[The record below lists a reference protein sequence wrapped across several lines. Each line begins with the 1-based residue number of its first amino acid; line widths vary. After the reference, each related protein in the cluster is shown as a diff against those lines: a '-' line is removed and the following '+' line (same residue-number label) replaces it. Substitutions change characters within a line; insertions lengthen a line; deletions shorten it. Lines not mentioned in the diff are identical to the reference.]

1 MTTTVNKLKNIWV
14 SNDTT
19 NLDGTYNKVSI
30 LNEGK
35 TELKGDTLINTK
47 LAINKN
53 IDSVN
58 DYKLDVGGNVNFTG
72 NLYKNSVLFNGDII
86 YVKNDANN
94 NSFLLGS
101 GNSTLTGY
109 YNFAGGYQALN
120 YLTTGYLNVAIGR
133 RALFSCQG
141 GVENFGL
148 GSGSLESLT
157 SGSYNTAIGV
167 STGGNLTT
175 GISNTFIGRYCGG
188 ALTTQSNNTFV
199 GYFCGVRS
207 FGEGNTV
214 YGAYSLGQN
223 CYGNSNTII
232 GFSSGTIGSLTGS
245 NNTIIGSGA
254 NLDSTTIS
262 NSCAI
267 GTGAIATASNGIF
280 LGRST
285 EITYPVG
292 GLTINS
298 GTVLK
303 VLGNIS
309 ANNLTITP
317 TQLSFLNQVDA
328 TNKIPSSV
336 ISDISN
342 YQLVSGMSAYQT
354 TAGMSSYLTST
365 ITTNLTANSKTVTP
379 AQLGFL
385 SNVSNQQLPT
395 SAITNYGS
403 GFLTSAISSN
413 FTVTLSGVTTQIT
426 PSQFVFLNKVLVAPS
441 VNAGLIPK
449 TAISNYTDFVQYN
462 ANTTITGTYTFSGNP
477 IFNTNAI
484 PLGAIADISIS
495 YVDLFNSQIIDGVK
509 TFSLSP
515 VMSGASITANS
526 ISVSSINSVGLTD
539 FVNALIPASTSN
551 FVDLSNAQSIGGTKT
566 FLSAP
571 VMSGASITVGSI
583 PLSAISS
590 NLQTNYYKKGSDQ
603 TISNVFTFSTN
614 PVFNAGAIPTTAIS
628 TGYLLSSDASSTYQ
642 TQSGMSSYLTT
653 ATASTTYLTQTN
665 ASTTYQTQSGMS
677 SYLTTATASATYL
690 TQTNA
695 STTYQTQSG
704 MSSYLTT
711 ATASSTYV
719 ANAGTST
726 IDGIK
731 TFSSPPVMSGAS
743 ITAGTVPYTAIN
755 SSYTANSVATLAPT
769 ATSLASPLNNY
780 YTFTSATA
788 DTVITLPTITANII
802 GCPITFRRVGNTTFQ
817 LTIKTASGSGTTIIQ
832 RASITETAQN
842 TNYVLL
848 ATNNYVGTVMAISLT
863 KWSVIA

>member
-1 MTTTVNKLKNIWV
+1 MSVNKLKNIWV

-19 NLDGTYNKVSI
+19 NLDGTNGKVSI

-35 TELKGDTLINTK
+35 TELQKDTLINTK

-86 YVKNDANN
+86 YIKNDANN

-148 GSGSLESLT
+148 GSGSLESLS

-199 GYFCGVRS
+199 GYFCGVNS
-207 FGEGNTV
+207 TGEGNTV
-214 YGAYSLGQN
+214 YGAYSLGRY
-223 CYGNSNTII
+223 CSGSSNTII
-232 GFSSGTIGSLTGS
+232 GFSSGTILSLTGS

-365 ITTNLTANSKTVTP
+365 ITQTLTANSKTVTP

-385 SNVSNQQLPT
+385 NLVSSQQLPT
-395 SAITNYGS
+395 SAINGYGT

-495 YVDLFNSQIIDGVK
+495 YVDLFNSQTIDGVK

-526 ISVSSINSVGLTD
+526 ISVSSIDSVGLTS
-539 FVNALIPASTSN
+539 FVNALIPATSN
-551 FVDLSNAQSIGGTKT
+551 FVDVSNAQSIGGIKT
-566 FLSAP
+566 FSSAP

-583 PLSAISS
+583 PLSAISA
-590 NLQTNYYKKGSDQ
+590 NLQTNYYKKSVDQ
-603 TISNVFTFSTN
+603 TVSSIFTFSTN
-614 PVFNAGAIPTTAIS
+614 PVFNAGAIPTSAIS
-628 TGYLLSSDASSTYQ
+628 GYGTGYLLSSDASSTYQ
-642 TQSGMSSYLTT
+642 TQSS
-653 ATASTTYLTQTN
+653 
-665 ASTTYQTQSGMS
+665 MS

-711 ATASSTYV
+711 STASTSYV
-719 ANAGTST
+719 PNTGTST

-755 SSYTANSVATLAPT
+755 SSYTANSVSTLAPT
-769 ATSLASPLNNY
+769 ATSLTSPFNNY

-802 GCPITFRRVGNTTFQ
+802 GCPITFRRVGNTSFQ

-848 ATNNYVGTVMAISLT
+848 ASTNYVGTVMAISLT